1 MLMAISEYEVVRIVA
16 EVITIIGG
24 VGTVFVVLLKNLW
37 KSHRLQEENT
47 RETHSLKDQL
57 TKMNGSVAAHSAL
70 DDKRFGELA
79 KGIETAALLA
89 ASSQIKLIERL
100 ARIEGRMGLAPMEK
114 EKE

>member
-1 MLMAISEYEVVRIVA
+1 
-16 EVITIIGG
+16 
-24 VGTVFVVLLKNLW
+24 
-37 KSHRLQEENT
+37 
-47 RETHSLKDQL
+47 
-57 TKMNGSVAAHSAL
+57 MNGSVAAHSAL